1 MLTKIPKIT
10 LILLLAFLLRFWQI
24 NKIPSLNPDE
34 AALGYNAYSLI
45 RTGKD
50 EHGAS
55 WPLHFKSF
63 GDYKPGGYV
72 YLAIPFVKVLGLT
85 PLAVRLPNLIFSVLT
100 ILVLYK

>member
-45 RTGKD
+45 QTGKD

-55 WPLHFKSF
+55 
-63 GDYKPGGYV
+63 
-72 YLAIPFVKVLGLT
+72 
-85 PLAVRLPNLIFSVLT
+85 
-100 ILVLYK
+100 